1 MGDSASHFD
10 AIVVGAGFAGVV
22 AARELAQKH
31 SVLVLEAR
39 DRLGGRA
46 WSRPFADTDIQ
57 IEIGGQFVFPRAQPP
72 LAREMKRY
80 GLDVLASGFTVG
92 NPHWLYSGVRR
103 AAGLPVP
110 IEDLSKLEGAAYYI
124 RDASLRITP
133 GIPLNKQ
140 TLWDLDTSWSEFL
153 APLDLPVSVRGFLN
167 HICGIYVGRYP
178 DHASALQLLNHLA
191 LFDGRFLQLT
201 PWGRGSVLARG
212 TRPLVEAIWND
223 AACAGADLK
232 LSAPV
237 SSIDH
242 RDERAVVH
250 TEHGSTYSA
259 AVVVLAIPVNC
270 WADLE
275 VTPELSRAKL
285 DTVGHA
291 GTPAAKYWALVEG
304 APEGALLVADPAA
317 YRGVYQSAVYTTISG
332 AQLFAGYTVD
342 GADTAVESRD
352 GIEAVVEL
360 LTPGAR
366 VLTVDGYDW
375 LGDRYAKGAW
385 AGFEPGYLSRNHSDL
400 SEPEGRLFFAGADI
414 AMRFNSWIAGAIES
428 GIRAAQQAAAAM
440 SLVA

>member
-1 MGDSASHFD
+1 MSDNPAEFD

-22 AARELAQKH
+22 AARELARKH

-46 WSRPFADTDIQ
+46 WCRPFADTDVQ
-57 IEIGGQFVFPRAQPP
+57 IEIGGQFVYPSAQPP
-72 LAREMKRY
+72 LAREMERY

-103 AAGLPVP
+103 AARLPVP
-110 IEDLSKLEGAAYYI
+110 MEDLPKLEVAAYHI
-124 RDASLRITP
+124 RDASLRIMPGTP
-133 GIPLNKQ
+133 LSQ
-140 TLWDLDTSWSEFL
+140 QALWDLDTSWTEFL
-153 APLDLPVSVRGFLN
+153 APLDLPASVRGFLN

-178 DHASALQLLNHLA
+178 DEASALQLLHHLA

-201 PWGRGSVLARG
+201 PWGRGSVLAGG
-212 TRPLVEAIWND
+212 TRPLIEAIWND
-223 AACAGADLK
+223 AARAGADLK

-242 RDERAVVH
+242 RDEAAVVC
-250 TEHGSTYSA
+250 TEDGGTYSA

-270 WADLE
+270 WADVE
-275 VTPELSRAKL
+275 VRPALSRAKL
-285 DTVGHA
+285 QTVGHA

-304 APEGALLVADPAA
+304 APDGALLVADPVA
-317 YRGVYQSAVYTTISG
+317 YRGVYQSAVYTTISA

-342 GADTAVESRD
+342 GTDTAVESRE

-375 LGDRYAKGAW
+375 LRDPYAKGAW
-385 AGFEPGYLSRNHSDL
+385 AGFEPGHLSRNHSDL
-400 SEPEGRLFFAGADI
+400 SDPEGRLVFAGADI
-414 AMRFNSWIAGAIES
+414 GTTWVSWIAGAIES
-428 GIRAAQQAAAAM
+428 GIRAAEQAAART
-440 SLVA
+440 LVA

>member
-1 MGDSASHFD
+1 MSEGASQFD
-10 AIVVGAGFAGVV
+10 AIIVGAGFAGVV
-22 AARELAQKH
+22 AARELARKH

-46 WSRPFADTDIQ
+46 WCRPFADTDVE
-57 IEIGGQFVFPRAQPP
+57 IEIGGQFVYPRSQPP
-72 LAREMKRY
+72 LAREMERY
-80 GLDVLASGFTVG
+80 RLDALASGFTID

-110 IEDLSKLEGAAYYI
+110 MKDLSELERAAYHI
-124 RDASLRITP
+124 RGASFRITL

-140 TLWDLDTSWSEFL
+140 ALWDLDTSWSEFL

-178 DHASALQLLNHLA
+178 DDASALQLLNHLA
-191 LFDGRFLQLT
+191 LFDGRFLRLT
-201 PWGRGSVLARG
+201 PWGRGSVLAGG
-212 TRPLVEAIWND
+212 TRPLLDAIWND
-223 AACAGADLK
+223 AAGAGADLK

-250 TEHGSTYSA
+250 TEDGRTYSA
-259 AVVVLAIPVNC
+259 AVVVLASPVNC
-270 WADLE
+270 WADVE
-275 VTPELSRAKL
+275 VTPELSGAKL

-304 APEGALLVADPAA
+304 APDGALLVADPVA

-342 GADTAVESRD
+342 GADTAVQSRD

-375 LGDRYAKGAW
+375 VGDPYAKGAW
-385 AGFEPGYLSRNHSDL
+385 AGFQPGYLSRNHSDL
-400 SEPEGRLFFAGADI
+400 SEPEGKLFFAGADI

-428 GIRAAQQAAAAM
+428 GIRAAEQAATAM
-440 SLVA
+440 SLAG